1 MPFDNLLS
9 LPFYSL
15 PKKRQIGL
23 LLRPISNHPHSFKVD
38 ADSDMANS
46 MNINGSSANSIR
58 SVARSTTS
66 LSSAASTSTV
76 SPSLHAN
83 STRMSPA
90 RRIATNVRAGRP
102 IEMKDRCGSAE
113 STSRLLT
120 LSVATLPNQITLSLY
135 YHLPPTLS
143 CPSLRFPSDRLH
155 RQPP

>member
-102 IEMKDRCGSAE
+102 IEMKDRPDSKLIPSSSSIISRE
-113 STSRLLT
+113 SRT
-120 LSVATLPNQITLSLY
+120 
-135 YHLPPTLS
+135 
-143 CPSLRFPSDRLH
+143 PSLRQPSIIKPSVDKGEE
-155 RQPP
+155 